1 MEKLVFPNRV
11 TVELTNDCNVSC
23 TFCNRRKTAMDI
35 GYMDEKLFY
44 RIMDEMAG
52 HLPIKLVPFFRGEPL
67 MHPQAIEF
75 VKYAKERGIGP
86 IQMASN
92 GLLLD
97 ERAQDGLIEAG
108 VDYLSFSLDTVDPE
122 TYRRSRLSGDLGVSA
137 GNVESMGL
145 KCRERRKKGLPAP
158 TLQVSTINTEEYMPR
173 QKEFIER
180 WLPYVDVV
188 RVYEQHDEKGRLV
201 SRQARERL
209 GGLDGRKPC
218 RKVFTDMIVCWDGRL
233 ALCNYDWEGRR
244 DIGNVSEM
252 TLQEAWD
259 SQGYEEVRRMHLCGR
274 HGDGI
279 CAQCHHWKI
288 DYAEGGLIG
297 TSYRS

>member
-1 MEKLVFPNRV
+1 M
-11 TVELTNDCNVSC
+11 
-23 TFCNRRKTAMDI
+23 
-35 GYMDEKLFY
+35 
-44 RIMDEMAG
+44 
-52 HLPIKLVPFFRGEPL
+52 
-67 MHPQAIEF
+67 
-75 VKYAKERGIGP
+75 
-86 IQMASN
+86 
-92 GLLLD
+92 
-97 ERAQDGLIEAG
+97 
-108 VDYLSFSLDTVDPE
+108 
-122 TYRRSRLSGDLGVSA
+122 
-137 GNVESMGL
+137 
-145 KCRERRKKGLPAP
+145 
-158 TLQVSTINTEEYMPR
+158 
-173 QKEFIER
+173 
-180 WLPYVDVV
+180 
-188 RVYEQHDEKGRLV
+188 YEQHDEKGRLV